1 MIMKKILPL
10 IFGLFTMLSYSQDNS
25 DAELLLNKVS
35 ENIKNYDNIYINYAY
50 TLQNIEEDINQ
61 TNNGSFVTEDEKW
74 RFEMLG
80 VTRIFDGNK
89 LYSISPD
96 DEEVTISSQDPEDE
110 TTITPNKM
118 LYFYEEGYYF
128 EMDESR
134 FVGNGQFRKK
144 IQYVKLIP
152 KDSEAEIKYILL
164 GIDTEF
170 NQIYEVIETGKN
182 ETVTTISIV
191 DFEFNL
197 PLDSKLFVFDEEKYQ
212 NYYMNILD

>member
-1 MIMKKILPL
+1 MIMKKILLL
-10 IFGLFTMLSYSQDNS
+10 IFGLLTMLSYSQDNS

-197 PLDSKLFVFDEEKYQ
+197 PLDSKLFIFDVEKYK
-212 NYYMNILD
+212 D

>member
-1 MIMKKILPL
+1 MKKSIILL
-10 IFGLFTMLSYSQDNS
+10 LCAFINFGYSQDNS

-35 ENIKNYDNIYINYAY
+35 ENIKSYQNIYINYAY

-61 TNNGSFVTEDEKW
+61 TNKGSFVTENEKW

-110 TTITPNKM
+110 TTITTNKM
-118 LYFYEEGYYF
+118 LYFYEDGYYF
-128 EMDESR
+128 EMDKNK
-134 FVGNGQFRKK
+134 FVGNGQYRKK
-144 IQYVKLIP
+144 IQYVKLVP
-152 KDSEAEIKYILL
+152 QDSEAEIKFILL

-197 PLDSKLFVFDEEKYQ
+197 PLDKNLFVFEKDKYQ
-212 NYYMNILD
+212 DYYMNVLD

>member
-1 MIMKKILPL
+1 MIMKKILLL

-35 ENIKNYDNIYINYAY
+35 ENIKNYENIYINYAY

-170 NQIYEVIETGKN
+170 NQIFEVIETGKN

-197 PLDSKLFVFDEEKYQ
+197 PLDSKLFIFDQ
-212 NYYMNILD
+212 

>member
-1 MIMKKILPL
+1 MIMKKILLL
-10 IFGLFTMLSYSQDNS
+10 IFGLFMMLSYSQDNS

-35 ENIKNYDNIYINYAY
+35 ENIKNYENIYINYAY

-197 PLDSKLFVFDEEKYQ
+197 TLDSKLFVFDEEKYKD
-212 NYYMNILD
+212 YYMNILD

>member
-1 MIMKKILPL
+1 
-10 IFGLFTMLSYSQDNS
+10 
-25 DAELLLNKVS
+25 
-35 ENIKNYDNIYINYAY
+35 
-50 TLQNIEEDINQ
+50 
-61 TNNGSFVTEDEKW
+61 
-74 RFEMLG
+74 MLG
-80 VTRIFDGNK
+80 VTRIFDGDK

-134 FVGNGQFRKK
+134 LIGNGQFRKK

-152 KDSEAEIKYILL
+152 QDSEAEIKYILL
-164 GIDTEF
+164 GVDTEF

-197 PLDSKLFVFDEEKYQ
+197 PLDANLFVFEKEKYKD
-212 NYYMNILD
+212 YYMNILD

>member
-1 MIMKKILPL
+1 MKKILLL

-35 ENIKNYDNIYINYAY
+35 ENIKNYENIYINYAY

-197 PLDSKLFVFDEEKYQ
+197 PLDSRLFIFDEEKYQ
-212 NYYMNILD
+212 DYYMNILD

>member
-1 MIMKKILPL
+1 MIMKKILLL

-35 ENIKNYDNIYINYAY
+35 ENIKNYENIYINYAY

-197 PLDSKLFVFDEEKYQ
+197 PLDSKLFVFDGEKYQ
-212 NYYMNILD
+212 DYYMNILD